1 MGRRRCGGCNCGL
14 SLLPEAALPG
24 QPRSPR
30 ISRQPPSSWLRFLA
44 FALKKRNLA
53 RAFSAGSARAGF
65 PSSGPSRGTG
75 FCGVAGRGTARG
87 QPWHGKG
94 SAAGCSGLLGLGSGS
109 RELLDA
115 GGGAG
120 GLNYTAWLPG
130 KAAAG
135 RVQHG
140 SAGMLTWSSAQLGPF
155 PRPPP
160 NRLEAP
166 PPVLLPR
173 RRAESPGALLVR
185 PGPSCAKAQL
195 QCGLPLPLLCGSPNS
210 QLPASHVPATSPLTG
225 GGPYE
230 GLGVPAENTS
240 LKPPGA
246 GGEESQLW
254 PRSSPVQA
262 GVMKSYIN
270 FWTRAFTSV
279 SNGAGGHRAVCGG
292 RRAEPRGP
300 RGSLRRRA
308 LGNGSRIGLH
318 P

>member
-44 FALKKRNLA
+44 FTLQKRNLA
-53 RAFSAGSARAGF
+53 RAFSARSARAGF

-87 QPWHGKG
+87 QPRRGKG

-160 NRLEAP
+160 RTAWRPPRQSSCPVAVRRAP
-166 PPVLLPR
+166 ARCSCAPALRVLKHNSSVGFPCHCCAGAPILSSLRATCLPR
-173 RRAESPGALLVR
+173 
-185 PGPSCAKAQL
+185 
-195 QCGLPLPLLCGSPNS
+195 PL
-210 QLPASHVPATSPLTG
+210 
-225 GGPYE
+225 
-230 GLGVPAENTS
+230 
-240 LKPPGA
+240 
-246 GGEESQLW
+246 
-254 PRSSPVQA
+254 
-262 GVMKSYIN
+262 
-270 FWTRAFTSV
+270 
-279 SNGAGGHRAVCGG
+279 
-292 RRAEPRGP
+292 
-300 RGSLRRRA
+300 
-308 LGNGSRIGLH
+308 
-318 P
+318 